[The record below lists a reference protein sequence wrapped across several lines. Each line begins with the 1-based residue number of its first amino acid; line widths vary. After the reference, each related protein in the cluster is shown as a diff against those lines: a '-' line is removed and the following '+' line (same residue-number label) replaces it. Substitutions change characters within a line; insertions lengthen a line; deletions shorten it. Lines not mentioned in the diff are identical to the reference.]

1 MHTYSKADAEPYT
14 ITFAFLNAIIEY
26 LKNEDNEKFEE
37 IMFSG
42 KKNPKEEQNA
52 QFEKVM
58 NVISSIL
65 HLPCKGRTVE
75 TNIKKLLNGIDVT
88 LPKGYFTNIIN
99 KGVTY
104 NNIEQ
109 VRKDL
114 AKKGEDLTSLLLPL
128 LEKEEEAAEEVSQE

>member
-1 MHTYSKADAEPYT
+1 
-14 ITFAFLNAIIEY
+14 
-26 LKNEDNEKFEE
+26 
-37 IMFSG
+37 
-42 KKNPKEEQNA
+42 
-52 QFEKVM
+52 M
-58 NVISSIL
+58 ND
-65 HLPCKGRTVE
+65 
-75 TNIKKLLNGIDVT
+75 IDVT

-128 LEKEEEAAEEVSQE
+128 LEKEEEAAAEVSQE